1 MDISKRK
8 FVQSGLRILM
18 QIDPNDS
25 RSILI
30 NSLIENDE
38 VSRVRLRRFAIEMCE
53 INPSSKEKVVKA
65 LEEHVMDVDWLH

>member
-1 MDISKRK
+1 
-8 FVQSGLRILM
+8 M